1 MTPLNTRLLSR
12 RTLFRAGGVAIAY
25 LACLAGMLEAADQG
39 GPNKTKSGPAD
50 AFFAKN
56 GVVVLKIELAESAVD
71 SLRKTPREYVP
82 ARVREGDSVYE
93 DVVLHLK
100 GGAGSFRK
108 FDDKPGLTL
117 KFRKAYSFHGLKKL
131 HLSNSVQDPTYIS
144 QIFGA
149 DMFLAAG
156 VPAARATHALVEI
169 NGRKLGLYVLLEGM
183 DTTFLGR
190 HFKDPSGNLYGET
203 HPRDIHDPI
212 ERMLGKGPLTR
223 DDLKGLA
230 AACGETDAVR
240 RLERLRQ
247 HLDVDRFLSFMAL
260 EIMLC
265 HQDGYAFNCHNF
277 RVYQDVD
284 THRMVFFPHDLDQL
298 VHYSTPPRPVVPE
311 NYSGRVSG
319 AVLRTPEL
327 RALYLER
334 FRQLYAKQFVDPEL
348 TAKVQRIVER
358 TLPGLRAYDPTLAKD
373 FEKNASS
380 FRDRLVKR
388 SREVERMLN
397 PPEDNPKKK

>member
-12 RTLFRAGGVAIAY
+12 RTMLRAGGVAIAR

-39 GPNKTKSGPAD
+39 GKSKTKSGPAD

-56 GVVVLKIELAESAVD
+56 GVVVLKIELTEPAVD
-71 SLRKTPREYVP
+71 SLRMTPREYVP

-117 KFRKAYSFHGLKKL
+117 KFGKADSFHGLRKL
-131 HLSNSVQDPTYIS
+131 HLNNSVQDPTYIS
-144 QIFGA
+144 QIVGA

-156 VPAARATHALVEI
+156 VPAARGTLALVEI

-203 HPRDIHDPI
+203 PPRDIHDPI

-230 AACGETDAVR
+230 AAVGETDAVR

-247 HLDVDRFLSFMAL
+247 HLDVERFLSLMAL
-260 EIMLC
+260 EILLC
-265 HQDGYAFNCHNF
+265 HHDGYTFNCHNY

-284 THRMVFFPHDLDQL
+284 THWMVFIPHDLDQL
-298 VHYSTPPRPVVPE
+298 VGDNAPPVVPKS
-311 NYSGRVSG
+311 YSGRVSG

-327 RALYLER
+327 RALYLDR
-334 FRQLYAKQFVDPEL
+334 FQQLYAKQFVDPEL

-358 TLPGLRAYDPTLAKD
+358 ALPGLRAYDPKLAKD
-373 FEKNASS
+373 FENNVSS
-380 FRDRLVKR
+380 FRERLVNR
-388 SREVERMLN
+388 SRSLERLLN
-397 PPEDNPKKK
+397 PAEDNPKKK